1 MYGYFWY
8 LVCHLN
14 CWQDALTDLVVDADF
29 VPTACEIDDAKAH
42 SGILRA
48 AVYVESMIS
57 DKHLLDI
64 AFQKAPVS
72 AVCHLWTTVLK
83 HCAIST
89 AFVVVYMCNIGML
102 NIVKALC

>member
-1 MYGYFWY
+1 M
-8 LVCHLN
+8 
-14 CWQDALTDLVVDADF
+14 VDADF

-72 AVCHLWTTVLK
+72 AVCHL
-83 HCAIST
+83 
-89 AFVVVYMCNIGML
+89 
-102 NIVKALC
+102 